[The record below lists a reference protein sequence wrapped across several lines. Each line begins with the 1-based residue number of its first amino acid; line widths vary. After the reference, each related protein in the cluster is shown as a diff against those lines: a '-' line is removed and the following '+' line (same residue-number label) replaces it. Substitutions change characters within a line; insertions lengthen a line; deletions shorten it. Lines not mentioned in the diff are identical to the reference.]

1 MLMMILHFIFN
12 RFMAPA
18 CFHLHLLKAE
28 EAAENIEEEKDLLK
42 LSPPESAEA
51 ANCSTTSPS
60 TALLHVQLISWR
72 CTSSNSRELLADSG
86 TFNP

>member
-18 CFHLHLLKAE
+18 CFHLHWLKAE
-28 EAAENIEEEKDLLK
+28 EAAENIEEEEKDLLK

-51 ANCSTTSPS
+51 ANCGTTSPS
-60 TALLHVQLISWR
+60 TKPFDCIAPRTIDQL
-72 CTSSNSRELLADSG
+72 EMH
-86 TFNP
+86 FFFH